1 MGLSRSEQMARIRA
15 KNTGLEKHLRSVLWR
30 RGFRYRLHAKTPGG
44 RPDLVFLRHR
54 VAVFIDGCF
63 WHGCPEHYVFPRTR
77 RDFWLAKL
85 KANVERDQRQMRTLE
100 AAVWTAVRVWEHDVY
115 QQPDSVLQ
123 IIDQAL
129 TAPAGLKL
137 EGWRVERVEVLDAMT
152 DRERQHLVGIA
163 WPYAH
168 QVRERTRSTY
178 KVKRPQISRG

>member
-1 MGLSRSEQMARIRA
+1 
-15 KNTGLEKHLRSVLWR
+15 
-30 RGFRYRLHAKTPGG
+30 
-44 RPDLVFLRHR
+44 
-54 VAVFIDGCF
+54 
-63 WHGCPEHYVFPRTR
+63 
-77 RDFWLAKL
+77 
-85 KANVERDQRQMRTLE
+85 
-100 AAVWTAVRVWEHDVY
+100 VY

-123 IIDQAL
+123 IVEQAL

-178 KVKRPQISRG
+178 KVKRPKTSRG